1 MTFRRLLVTA
11 LLASAGILLLLTT
24 DYWLTN
30 FIGAISFIFSIV
42 AFVIAVTI
50 FLENRHPA
58 HTISWLFLLA
68 FNPMI
73 GFVFYILF
81 GQKFRKQ
88 RKFHKKAILDD
99 QAFAQLNFKNDK
111 QGFQQL
117 LSRGNHWQKL
127 FQLAQN
133 IGKTPVSFHTD
144 TKVLTNGDETFAEIK
159 RCLKQARHH
168 IHMEYY
174 IVRNDELGREIKDIL
189 IEKAKSGVE
198 VRFLYDGVGSWTL
211 PRSYIREMR
220 QAGVRIYPFF
230 PVRIPWFNNRI
241 NYRNHRKIIVIDGDV
256 GFIGGLNIGDEYLGK
271 NLYFGFWRD
280 THLWVYGEAV
290 RSLQLIFLRD
300 WFYNTD
306 EHFDAEKY
314 LTETKAKGEMLGGVQ
329 MVAGG
334 PDQDWEVI
342 KHLFFAMIVSAK
354 KSIWI
359 ASPYFVPDE
368 DILSALKVAALS
380 GVDVRMLVPAR
391 PDKRMVFY
399 ASRSYFTELLE
410 AGARIFAYQ
419 DGFMHSKILIIDH
432 ELASIGSSNM
442 DLRSFHLNF
451 EVNAFLYHS
460 ASVKKLVQDY
470 LEDLKHSKEI
480 ELQAFQKR
488 PIYQRVFESFS
499 RLASPLL

>member
-1 MTFRRLLVTA
+1 MTFRRLLLTI
-11 LLASAGILLLLTT
+11 LLASTGILLLLTT
-24 DYWLTN
+24 DYWLTT
-30 FIGAISFIFSIV
+30 FIGAISLIFSVV
-42 AFVIAVTI
+42 AFVIAIII

-58 HTISWLFLLA
+58 QTVSWLFLLA
-68 FNPMI
+68 FNPII
-73 GFVFYILF
+73 GFIFYMLF

-88 RKFHKKAILDD
+88 RKFNKKAMLDD
-99 QAFAQLNFKNDK
+99 KAFAELSLKYDQ
-111 QGFQQL
+111 QGLERVKPGNHLQL
-117 LSRGNHWQKL
+117 LFR
-127 FQLAQN
+127 LAQN
-133 IGKTPVSFHTD
+133 IGKTPISFHTD
-144 TKVLTNGDETFAEIK
+144 TKVLTNGDETFTEIK
-159 RCLKQARHH
+159 KYLKQARHH

-189 IEKAKSGVE
+189 IEKAMSGVE

-211 PRSYIREMR
+211 PRSFIRELS

-230 PVRIPWFNNRI
+230 PVKIPWFNNRI
-241 NYRNHRKIIVIDGDV
+241 NYRNHRKIIVIDGDI

-271 NLYFGFWRD
+271 NSYFGFWRD
-280 THLWVYGEAV
+280 THLWVHGEAV

-306 EHFDAEKY
+306 EDFDARTY
-314 LTETKAKGEMLGGVQ
+314 LTEKKAKGDQLGGVQ

-342 KHLFFAMIVSAK
+342 KHLFFSMIVSAR

-391 PDKRMVFY
+391 PDKRIVFY
-399 ASRSYFTELLE
+399 ASRSYFSELLG
-410 AGARIFAYQ
+410 AGAKIYAYQ
-419 DGFMHSKILIIDH
+419 NGFLHSKILIIDH

-451 EVNAFLYHS
+451 EVNAFLYRS
-460 ASVKKLVQDY
+460 ESVKKLVQDY
-470 LEDLKHSKEI
+470 LDDIEQSEEI
-480 ELQAFQKR
+480 EWHIFRRR
-488 PIYQRVFESFS
+488 PIHLRVIESFS